1 MKKLLAVCVIGL
13 ASFLTGCGDDG
24 IYGSYVNKQYGVKLD
39 VQKDVIKFRDGV
51 FNVK

>member
-13 ASFLTGCGDDG
+13 ASFLAGCGDDG
-24 IYGSYVNKQYGVKLD
+24 IYGSYVNKQYGVRLD

-51 FNVK
+51 FTR